1 MTTIPGTDLTT
12 DAARHRASRMLNEH
26 DAALLVALADAYDDA
41 ADVYRKTLEQAIDTA
56 KSVADLE
63 KYSPP
68 ESAAAWDVV
77 DALQTLRSTGER
89 VTVDPDQDDHDG
101 KQISR
106 AAETEDPTDE
116 CD

>member
-1 MTTIPGTDLTT
+1 MTMIPGTDLTT
-12 DAARHRASRMLNEH
+12 DAARHRATRMLNEH
-26 DAALLVALADAYDDA
+26 DAALMVALADAYEALSA
-41 ADVYRKTLEQAIDTA
+41 ASLDVVIDTA
-56 KSVADLE
+56 KRVADLD

-77 DALQTLRSTGER
+77 DALTTLRTRGEH
-89 VTVDPDQDDHDG
+89 VTVDPTEDDHTG